1 MDSDLTTSL
10 DYGKRHEALKAARL
24 SHFEVVD
31 SKKLIKK
38 NFLLQLCS
46 RYGCVLDDFE
56 PLPY

>member
-10 DYGKRHEALKAARL
+10 DCGKRHEALKAARL

-38 NFLLQLCS
+38 NFCCNYALVMGVC
-46 RYGCVLDDFE
+46 
-56 PLPY
+56 